1 MLVREKITNCISL
14 AIATKLCDRDY
25 QVKAVTKL
33 TRTVDGRTEVFQE
46 VFAGRVKQISVCLLL

>member
-14 AIATKLCDRDY
+14 AIATKLFDRDY

-33 TRTVDGRTEVFQE
+33 TRTVDGRTEVF
-46 VFAGRVKQISVCLLL
+46 